1 MEAMPLILIG
11 TTAGIIYLITK
22 AEEAKAKEIKTTRA
36 EILPIPVAEPAIE
49 VKTTLP
55 AQEPK
60 IEVKP
65 IKIKKAREIS
75 KPEVKVLRPKKVKKI
90 SVPKERIKLPA
101 IVPKHRIKTGG
112 IVVST
117 KPLVL
122 TEKIFVPAPIVSPPI
137 TFGGLVVI
145 EQG

>member
-1 MEAMPLILIG
+1 MGIMPLILIG

-22 AEEAKAKEIKTTRA
+22 TEEAKAKITEAK
-36 EILPIPVAEPAIE
+36 ILPAPIVKPVIE
-49 VKTTLP
+49 VKTSLP

-60 IEVKP
+60 VEVKP
-65 IKIKKAREIS
+65 IKVKKAREIS
-75 KPEVKVLRPKKVKKI
+75 KLEVKVLRPKKVKKI
-90 SVPKERIKLPA
+90 SVPKELIKLPS
-101 IVPKHRIKTGG
+101 IVPKHRIRTGG

-137 TFGGLVVI
+137 TFGGLVAI

>member
-1 MEAMPLILIG
+1 MGIMPLILIG

-22 AEEAKAKEIKTTRA
+22 TEEAKAKVTKA
-36 EILPIPVAEPAIE
+36 EILPVPVVKPVIE
-49 VKTTLP
+49 VKTSLP

-60 IEVKP
+60 IEVEP
-65 IKIKKAREIS
+65 IKIKKAREIF
-75 KPEVKVLRPKKVKKI
+75 KPEVKVLRPKKVKKF
-90 SVPKERIKLPA
+90 SVPKERIKLLS

>member
-1 MEAMPLILIG
+1 MGVMPLILIG

-22 AEEAKAKEIKTTRA
+22 TEEAKAKVTEAK
-36 EILPIPVAEPAIE
+36 ILPAPIVKPVIE
-49 VKTTLP
+49 VKTSLP

-65 IKIKKAREIS
+65 IKIKKAREIP
-75 KPEVKVLRPKKVKKI
+75 KPEIEVLRPKKVKKI

-122 TEKIFVPAPIVSPPI
+122 TEKIFVPAPIVSPPVV
-137 TFGGLVVI
+137 FGGLVVI
-145 EQG
+145 EQ